1 MRLVTGLF
9 VCVYIA
15 SFAGFAHDLP
25 LDRTMN
31 GFVKI
36 DQQQA
41 HLVLRVPLDLLN
53 VVQFPLGGA
62 DYDVAHSGPA
72 IERAL
77 GALAHDVS
85 VRENGEVL
93 VPSSAVGR
101 LAPTYD
107 RSFQEY
113 EQAKAEVSQPSDP
126 AARIHY
132 GLGYF
137 DAHFTYPIHSP
148 RSVFTLENRVAEDLN
163 AATKLALRYLPPG
176 ESGRA
181 MLIPGGSGSVFL
193 NPPWYVASRAFIVL
207 GIEHILSGI
216 DHLLFLLCLI
226 IPFRRLKG
234 LIPVITA
241 FTVGHSITL
250 IGAAYDMAPTGAW
263 FPPFVE
269 TAIAVSIFYMAVEN
283 IAGAKLGH
291 RWIIA
296 GLFGL
301 VHGFGFSSAI
311 KQQLQFSGSH
321 LLASLFSFNVG
332 IEIGQLGVLC
342 LLVPALHLLFRGALA
357 GRMGIVVLS
366 AIVAHQAWHWALDR
380 GAVLMQVPWPHLTR
394 QGVLGLLQLVVV
406 AILAV
411 AGATLLAKRI
421 ERRLP
426 RVRPAAPRV
435 ES

>member
-1 MRLVTGLF
+1 MRLAMGLF
-9 VCVYIA
+9 VCAFIA
-15 SFAGFAHDLP
+15 SFAGFAHDMP

-36 DQQQA
+36 DAQQA
-41 HLVLRVPLDLLN
+41 QLVLRVPLDLLN
-53 VVQFPLGGA
+53 VVQFPLAGT
-62 DYDVAHSGPA
+62 DYDIAHSGPA
-72 IERAL
+72 VERAL
-77 GALAHDVS
+77 AALAHDVTL
-85 VRENGEVL
+85 RENGEVL
-93 VPSSAVGR
+93 VPSSATGH

-107 RSFQEY
+107 RSFQDY
-113 EQAKAEVSQPSDP
+113 DQAVSQASDP
-126 AARIHY
+126 AARIRY
-132 GLGYF
+132 GIGFF
-137 DAHFTYPIHSP
+137 DAHLTYPIHSP

-181 MLIPGGSGSVFL
+181 MLIPGGAGIVFL
-193 NPPWYVASRAFIVL
+193 NPPWYVASKAFVVL

-226 IPFRRLKG
+226 IPFRKFKG

-250 IGAAYDMAPTGAW
+250 IGAAYDLAPTGAW
-263 FPPFVE
+263 FSPFVE
-269 TAIAVSIFYMAVEN
+269 TAIAVSIFYMAIEN

-332 IEIGQLGVLC
+332 IEIGQLGVL
-342 LLVPALHLLFRGALA
+342 LVLVPALYLLFRGALA
-357 GRMGIVVLS
+357 GRMGIIVVS

-380 GAVLMQVPWPHLTR
+380 GSVLMQVPWPHLTR
-394 QGVLGLLQLVVV
+394 QGVTGLLQLAAV
-406 AILAV
+406 AGLAV
-411 AGATLLAKRI
+411 AGATLLAKRL